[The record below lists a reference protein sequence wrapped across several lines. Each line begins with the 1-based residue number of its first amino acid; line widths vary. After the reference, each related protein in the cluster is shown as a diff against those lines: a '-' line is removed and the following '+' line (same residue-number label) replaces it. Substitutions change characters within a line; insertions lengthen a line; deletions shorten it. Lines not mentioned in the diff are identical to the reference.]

1 MGRRRKREKKPRIKR
16 AETKL
21 KKKVVFLVIDGLAD
35 LPLSGKTPLSEAKKP
50 NLDYLAS
57 LGLTGE
63 IIPVKKKFWNELTR
77 SSVSHLAVASLLGY
91 DPEKYYFKRGPLEA
105 IGTNLPYTPG
115 HLALRC
121 NFATVDKDMV
131 VIDRRVGRNSFG
143 LDELARSINEHVILP
158 AKFIFMRTYEHR
170 GVLIIK
176 EKLSDKISDSDPFYA
191 GEKVKKVE
199 ALEPEAEKAA
209 KIVQEF
215 LESAKQVIDFHPAN
229 EERMKLGLPPANC
242 ILTREAGNKLPKL
255 ENFLK
260 KYKLGS
266 ALCIAENGCIK
277 GICLIAGMNA
287 LTVPELKF
295 DPTLKFIFS
304 SIREALAAYDFIF
317 AHIKGPD
324 EPAHDGDF
332 HKKRMFIEAIDKYLE
347 MFRNFDGILVVT
359 CDHITSCKTRKHE
372 YGPVPLLVYGKG
384 RDNVTKFDEF
394 SVKKGGLGLITGKK
408 LMKFIFKQ

>member
-1 MGRRRKREKKPRIKR
+1 MGRRKKREGKSRIKKV
-16 AETKL
+16 ESKL
-21 KKKVVFLVIDGLAD
+21 KRKVIFLVIDGLAD
-35 LPLSGKTPLSEAKKP
+35 LPLNEKTPLSEAKKT

-77 SSVSHLAVASLLGY
+77 SSVSHLAVLSLLGY
-91 DPEKYYFKRGPLEA
+91 NPEKYYLKRGPLEA
-105 IGTNLPYTPG
+105 VGTNLPYTQG
-115 HLALRC
+115 YLALRC

-131 VIDRRVGRNSFG
+131 VVDRRVGRESFG

-158 AKFIFMRTYEHR
+158 SKFIFMRTYEHR
-170 GVLIIK
+170 GVLILK

-191 GEKVKKVE
+191 GEKVRRIE
-199 ALEPEAEKAA
+199 ALEPEAEKSA
-209 KIVQEF
+209 KLVQEF
-215 LESAKQVIDFHPAN
+215 LDSAKQIIEYHPAN
-229 EERMKLGLPPANC
+229 EERLRRGLPPANC
-242 ILTREAGNKLPKL
+242 ILTREAGNRLPKL

-277 GICLIAGMNA
+277 GLCLVAGMNA

-295 DPTLKFIFS
+295 DSTLRFIFS
-304 SIREALAAYDFIF
+304 SIRDALTGYDFIF

-384 RDNVTKFDEF
+384 RDNVTNFNEF

-408 LMKFIFKQ
+408 LMEFIFKQ